1 MTPYELDI
9 VAKLFRVDENKLI
22 GTVSVDK
29 I

>member
-9 VAKLFRVDENKLI
+9 AAKLFRVDENKLI